1 MDSLKRFG
9 IQDDSKEL
17 VVINI
22 SENGGKDDYS
32 LNFIDG
38 QEVKV
43 QDEEFIKTVDYK
55 IIKKVSKN
63 LSHNLLKSHY

>member
-22 SENGGKDDYS
+22 SENGSKDNYN
-32 LNFIDG
+32 LEIIDG
-38 QEVKV
+38 EEVKV

-55 IIKKVSKN
+55 IIKKVS
-63 LSHNLLKSHY
+63 